1 MLVSFFCDYF
11 LSDTKCDLKPLR
23 IQRYLSILCD
33 SDTTSFRIPE
43 DKLRKL
49 HALITAALK
58 DGTCLLYTSPSPRD

>member
-49 HALITAALK
+49 HALITAALRT
-58 DGTCLLYTSPSPRD
+58 GRLPSG